1 MGDKREVKETRKQEL
16 ARLDRSDTRR
26 RAKLLRQ
33 TSADVLAAISNPDGL
48 DRLRAIS
55 DEEWAEAVAR
65 DNEQGERE
73 AAYML
78 LKLIGA
84 FDPDEKTV
92 VVNSDY
98 ITGLVPNEVTS
109 SDGSIPTNVWVRGGG
124 VFYVQNSVDDIMAA
138 LEEIGQG
145 CVTVH
150 LSDNTNANTDP
161 A

>member
-1 MGDKREVKETRKQEL
+1 
-16 ARLDRSDTRR
+16 
-26 RAKLLRQ
+26 
-33 TSADVLAAISNPDGL
+33 
-48 DRLRAIS
+48 
-55 DEEWAEAVAR
+55 
-65 DNEQGERE
+65 
-73 AAYML
+73 ML